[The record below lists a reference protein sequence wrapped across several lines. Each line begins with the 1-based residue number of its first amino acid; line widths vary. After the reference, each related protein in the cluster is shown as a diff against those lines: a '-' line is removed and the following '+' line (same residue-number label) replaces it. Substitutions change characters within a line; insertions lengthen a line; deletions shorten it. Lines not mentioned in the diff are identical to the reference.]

1 MINFSGLTT
10 LLYCICPQEKGDRPM
25 PGKTAADMFL
35 ELLNDGMIVSSPE
48 HMDLS
53 MPNYYQSVPI
63 YQNYGIPD
71 VPVKSGVETGA
82 ELEQRLTRVKTQ

>member
-1 MINFSGLTT
+1 MT
-10 LLYCICPQEKGDRPM
+10 E
-25 PGKTAADMFL
+25 KTASDLFS
-35 ELLNDGMIVSSPE
+35 ELLKDGMIVSSSEP
-48 HMDLS
+48 MDLS

-82 ELEQRLTRVKTQ
+82 ELEQRPIRNR